1 VKKRQIIYI
10 LFSFTLVAT
19 IGFSKFF
26 GEVPTVPC
34 ENWGFT
40 SVKTTK
46 SYIHPE
52 KVIVNP
58 WLGQHKIYAIFIV
71 PNGHLYDNFITIN
84 LGNNHIFCG
93 DVSRLPYSQ
102 DGVIA
107 KPGYDLAKGYLH
119 TRTGIKFILGGK
131 INEIRKASNW
141 QLGIA
146 RDQSN

>member
-1 VKKRQIIYI
+1 MSKRQIIYI
-10 LFSFTLVAT
+10 IFTFTLVSM
-19 IGFSKFF
+19 IGFSKFL
-26 GEVPTVPC
+26 GKVPTVPC
-34 ENWGFT
+34 ENWGFV
-40 SVKTTK
+40 SFKTAK
-46 SYIHPE
+46 SYIYPE

-58 WLGQHKIYAIFIV
+58 WFGQHKIYAIFIV

-93 DVSRLPYSQ
+93 DVSRLPYNQ

-119 TRTGIKFILGGK
+119 TRTGIKFILAGK

-141 QLGIA
+141 
-146 RDQSN
+146 